1 MKTAIRPV
9 LRLLLLAGGLS
20 AAQADAAAILHA
32 GAVAEAT
39 SRANPQA
46 QRSARHRLGLAG
58 LLLAPAGLLA
68 WATGR
73 RGTERPPRR
82 SAAAD
87 RLLERGRRRL
97 ERTLR
102 RRARR
107 AARGAHRDPRERSDG
122 VKLALVLLTV
132 LGVGLGIW
140 LLVSLL
146 MALAQVSV
154 FSLLFW
160 PLLLLL

>member
-9 LRLLLLAGGLS
+9 LRLLLLAGSLF
-20 AAQADAAAILHA
+20 AAQADAAAILHSDA
-32 GAVAEAT
+32 PVEAT
-39 SRANPQA
+39 SRANAQA
-46 QRSARHRLGLAG
+46 QCSARQRLGLAG

-73 RGTERPPRR
+73 RGRERPPRR
-82 SAAAD
+82 SAAAT
-87 RLLERGRRRL
+87 RVLERGRRRL

-107 AARGAHRDPRERSDG
+107 AARRAHRDPRGRSEG
-122 VKLALVLLTV
+122 VKLALVLLIV
-132 LGVGLGIW
+132 LGVVLGIW

-146 MALAQVSV
+146 VALAQVSV
-154 FSLLFW
+154 FFLLFW
-160 PLLLLL
+160 PLLLIL